1 MSSLLSQVF
10 SLVLKIFQL
19 PVSENR
25 LPLTAATYSSRSA
38 KKSPSPPGFLLFSSF
53 CQTPQIIL
61 KLLFQFRRQRLRMDP
76 VAHSI
81 PQQYFPHTASRHL
94 YCAPVE
100 FAVQPDCRPPARYFP
115 GDITVNPGGLQYICR
130 APWISDPYKLIRS
143 SVPCLP
149 CPRISHQYP
158 PGCSLHSTFQGS
170 IPRSGFPCRTEPH
183 PSPDR
188 QSLSDPAVP
197 GYVPACPP

>member
-1 MSSLLSQVF
+1 MPHIFLPSSVAPFPAFSLPSSL
-10 SLVLKIFQL
+10 
-19 PVSENR
+19 
-25 LPLTAATYSSRSA
+25 SSRVSCGDL
-38 KKSPSPPGFLLFSSF
+38 SPADPPA
-53 CQTPQIIL
+53 
-61 KLLFQFRRQRLRMDP
+61 FRR
-76 VAHSI
+76 
-81 PQQYFPHTASRHL
+81 SRRIL

>member
-115 GDITVNPGGLQYICR
+115 GDITVNPGGLQYMYFTQE
-130 APWISDPYKLIRS
+130 WNIRRYHTQ
-143 SVPCLP
+143 CFLTNA
-149 CPRISHQYP
+149 IE
-158 PGCSLHSTFQGS
+158 CSLATALSA
-170 IPRSGFPCRTEPH
+170 
-183 PSPDR
+183 PS
-188 QSLSDPAVP
+188 
-197 GYVPACPP
+197 